1 MMGVFDIMEDKLK
14 QLAESLK
21 KTGLALTDAEAFE
34 KARGMIETE
43 EKVSEE
49 KGVKK
54 DKLIDGFDEDKPISE
69 VLDED

>member
-1 MMGVFDIMEDKLK
+1 MTDNKLK
-14 QLAESLK
+14 ELAESLK

-43 EKVSEE
+43 NKVEKVVNE

-54 DKLIDGFDEDKPISE
+54 GKLIPGFDEDKPISE